1 MTAAVDDRDGPG
13 GGAERYWRGV
23 FAGVDTLERVFPTR
37 PPSGST
43 GVPGPRTSYGL
54 TVGADRT
61 TRLTAAARRWDIGLD
76 TLVGGAWSA
85 VLALRSGRTDVVYG
99 HAAAGAGVVPS
110 RVRIDGGRAVS
121 GWLRDIA
128 AQRRE
133 ASAHPGVE
141 PDDIRRW
148 IVGDNGDELFD
159 STVDFGTDDDS
170 GAGPGGVVLRVEAAE
185 VGAGAA
191 LRLALDTAPEA
202 LSPDEAET
210 VLACL
215 ERALTRL
222 AAEQEPLVGDLIAA
236 ASGLVPF
243 AATLGTH
250 PGKPSDALMSS
261 GTRDALLAGL
271 CRGGE
276 TEAEEFVSVQEM
288 FASVVRQWP
297 GAVAV
302 EAPDGE
308 LTFAALD
315 ARARSLAA
323 RLRAHGAGAET
334 IVAVVCGRTGDLMTA
349 VLGIWAAGAA
359 FLLIDPD
366 EPVPRTAEKFAL
378 AGVRLVV
385 ADAPHTGI
393 AERLGPPVLPVTG
406 DAPGEPAQA
415 ESAPAEPV
423 PYRRPLPGQLAYAVF
438 TSGSTGNPKGVLIDH
453 RGLAEH
459 IRTQLAPVYRRVSPD
474 GTGLRVGGAAP
485 VTFDSFIDQFLPTVA
500 LGHRLVLFDET
511 QRRDPG
517 SFLFRPPGT
526 ELDVVDCAPSQ
537 LSLLVEFGLLHTPV
551 RLVVFGGEKPGQELW
566 RALRASGVS
575 TLSVYGATECSIGS
589 VEADVHRDERV
600 CLGRPAGSGTVYVL
614 SPDRRLLAPGL
625 TGEIHLGG
633 PGVGRGY
640 AGDPAHTARAFLP
653 DPFAGVPGARMYRT
667 GDLGRIAPDGR
678 LVFLGRVDD
687 QLKINGYR
695 IEPAEIEAALDTVS
709 GVRRSAVLPVRT
721 VGADRLVGFV
731 ECAAGFDAE
740 RARKELAT
748 RLPSYMVPRR
758 LVPMDALPLTRNG
771 KVDRKRLA
779 ESGDGIQAVGE

>member
-1 MTAAVDDRDGPG
+1 MTSAVDGRDGPG

-37 PPSGST
+37 PPSGPV
-43 GVPGPRTSYGL
+43 GAPGPRTSYGL

-61 TRLTAAARRWDIGLD
+61 ALLTAAARRWGIGLD
-76 TLVGGAWSA
+76 ALVGGAWSA
-85 VLALRSGRTDVVYG
+85 VLALWSGRADVIYG
-99 HAAAGAGVVPS
+99 HAAAGAGAVPM

-121 GWLRDIA
+121 GWLRAIA
-128 AQRRE
+128 DQRRD
-133 ASAHPGVE
+133 ASAHRGVE

-159 STVDFGTDDDS
+159 STVDFGTDDDLS
-170 GAGPGGVVLRVEAAE
+170 AGPDGVVLHVGAE
-185 VGAGAA
+185 AGAA
-191 LRLALDTAPEA
+191 LRLALRAAPEA

-215 ERALTRL
+215 DRALARL
-222 AAEQEPLVGDLIAA
+222 AVEQEPLVGDLIAA
-236 ASGLVPF
+236 ASGLVPL

-250 PGKPSDALMSS
+250 PGKPSDALMSA

-288 FASVVRQWP
+288 FASVVRRWP
-297 GAVAV
+297 DAVAV

-334 IVAVVCGRTGDLMTA
+334 TVAVVCGRTGDLMTA

-366 EPVPRTAEKFAL
+366 EPAPRTAEKFAL

-406 DAPGEPAQA
+406 DTSGEP
-415 ESAPAEPV
+415 APAEPV
-423 PYRRPLPGQLAYAVF
+423 PYPRPLPGQLAYAVF

-485 VTFDSFIDQFLPTVA
+485 VTFDSFIDQFLPTIA

-517 SFLFRPPGT
+517 SFLFRTPGT

-551 RLVVFGGEKPGQELW
+551 KLVVFGGEKPGQELW

-625 TGEIHLGG
+625 TGEIYLGG

-687 QLKINGYR
+687 QLKISGYR
-695 IEPAEIEAALDTVS
+695 IEPAEIEAALDAVS

-731 ECAAGFDAE
+731 ECAADFDAE
-740 RARKELAT
+740 SARKELAT
-748 RLPSYMVPRR
+748 RLPSYMVPKR

-779 ESGDGIQAVGE
+779 ELGDGSPAVGE